1 GNRTNIV
8 TGPKILKRR
17 VKNNIEEI
25 FEYEQISPTFE
36 DLSSAVQGIMNDFC
50 CIKELDDIEGLETD
64 NPIHRECVGKHS
76 QTVAYLV
83 QQENSFKK
91 FKKVAQDILV
101 FSAYLH
107 DIGKGPK
114 SRWPDGIQKVDDD
127 HPRKS
132 LPMLKRILTEDI
144 GNLSKKEIRRIHMLV
159 VYDDLVGD
167 IVANGRDKNQFF
179 QIVKNTIDVDLLI
192 SLGTA
197 DMKAINPEWV
207 TKHNEA
213 IEALRQEAYDY
224 LGK

>member
-1 GNRTNIV
+1 
-8 TGPKILKRR
+8 
-17 VKNNIEEI
+17 
-25 FEYEQISPTFE
+25 
-36 DLSSAVQGIMNDFC
+36 
-50 CIKELDDIEGLETD
+50 
-64 NPIHRECVGKHS
+64 
-76 QTVAYLV
+76 
-83 QQENSFKK
+83 
-91 FKKVAQDILV
+91 
-101 FSAYLH
+101 
-107 DIGKGPK
+107 
-114 SRWPDGIQKVDDD
+114 
-127 HPRKS
+127 
-132 LPMLKRILTEDI
+132 
-144 GNLSKKEIRRIHMLV
+144 MLV